1 MIFSCSLR
9 PESHSVVLAR
19 ELAGELER
27 VGKEVDLVDLREVEL
42 PFCDA
47 DECYRDSNVVRVRAM
62 IEEAASVT
70 FATPIYNY
78 EVGGATRNLVAVCG
92 NTWKEKIVG
101 FLCAAGGRNSYM
113 SVMGLVNSM
122 MLDFRCL
129 VVPRFVYA
137 TRQAFRDG
145 RLVDDVVQ
153 ERVEELA
160 GELNRLTTALN
171 GV

>member
-1 MIFSCSLR
+1 M
-9 PESHSVVLAR
+9 SV
-19 ELAGELER
+19 
-27 VGKEVDLVDLREVEL
+27 VDLREVAL

-47 DECYRDSNVVRVRAM
+47 DECYRDPNVVRVREL

-70 FATPIYNY
+70 FSTPVYNF

-92 NTWKEKIVG
+92 NTWKEKVVG

-113 SVMGLVNSM
+113 SVMGLANSM

-137 TRQAFRDG
+137 TRQAFHDG
-145 RLVDDVVQ
+145 KLVDDGVQ
-153 ERVEELA
+153 ERVGELA
-160 GELNRLTTALN
+160 GELDRLSTALN
-171 GV
+171 GAAARR